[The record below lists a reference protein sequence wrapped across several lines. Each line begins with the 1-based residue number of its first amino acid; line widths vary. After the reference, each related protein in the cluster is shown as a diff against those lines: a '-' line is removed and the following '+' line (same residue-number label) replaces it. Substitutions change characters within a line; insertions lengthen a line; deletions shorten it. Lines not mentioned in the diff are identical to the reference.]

1 MDEQECTRAAVL
13 LSVSFLLIFTSYNG
27 IEVSVVYATIKHEPA
42 VSSMGKFNGLFFAIY
57 KSSRVTGNLISS
69 VVLDYLAWSTTTLF
83 MVFTCIGLYGTA
95 LLCSLPTVGAA
106 PSRSTTLAKGR
117 VALLT
122 SHAKECLQTSLLLSI
137 SFLLLFTSYMAIEA
151 SYLTRLSVIYA
162 QYMNVPAVSS
172 MGTFNGSF
180 YAFYKMSR
188 ITGNLLSSF
197 VLGFL
202 GWYILNLPKAMVGV
216 LQRLLHGHRSTAS
229 LFAVY
234 TGISVAGSVLM
245 ATLPDLVHPA
255 GDESTALLKA
265 AELPIESSSAATTLR
280 ALWDIAKDRRMVVL
294 IPVWL
299 LSGLQLGFVS
309 GEFTVHFIRQSLGSA
324 SIGYVMAT
332 FGVVNVVCSFWFG
345 KLADKYVIIG
355 LFFAQMVGFGS
366 LFVAYALCMW
376 SDVVKCDGQW
386 TLVLGIAVLLSVAHV
401 CSLEGRL
408 WVLMLNVVLATAS
421 FAVYSIRHR
430 QIAGVPPLGGVVM
443 GTMYLTFMTSAMA
456 GPFLPPVLGGVAASF
471 LWISQASYLTRLS
484 VLYSQFKRVPAIASV
499 GLFNGIFLS
508 LFWIYTA
515 TSVAGTALLCLIPD
529 LPLQA
534 AAPLPTEYTKLL
546 EPDSAVATMRSLAAL
561 AMDRRMLALTP
572 IMLLNGLQ
580 QGFLSGEFTSNVVRE
595 SLGSAAIGTV
605 FAVVGLVSVS
615 SSFVFGKLADK
626 YNLLM
631 EITWVDD
638 FMTDLAP
645 CPGNS

>member
-1 MDEQECTRAAVL
+1 MRG
-13 LSVSFLLIFTSYNG
+13 SI
-27 IEVSVVYATIKHEPA
+27 
-42 VSSMGKFNGLFFAIY
+42 LFAFA
-57 KSSRVTGNLISS
+57 NLI
-69 VVLDYLAWSTTTLF
+69 VA
-83 MVFTCIGLYGTA
+83 LYPTKTSLHWWVMIPAA
-95 LLCSLPTVGAA
+95 LLLGVFASVLWIA
-106 PSRSTTLAKGR
+106 
-117 VALLT
+117 
-122 SHAKECLQTSLLLSI
+122 Q
-137 SFLLLFTSYMAIEA
+137 A

-197 VLGFL
+197 VLG
-202 GWYILNLPKAMVGV
+202 
-216 LQRLLHGHRSTAS
+216 STAS

-345 KLADKYVIIG
+345 KLADKIG

-561 AMDRRMLALTP
+561 AMDRCIYPFIRPSCLVQSPQYIHRRMLALTP

-638 FMTDLAP
+638 FTTDLVP